1 MQFNKQICL
10 FCLMESVIEKYKG
23 IHPGLILE
31 RELKKRNLKKGP
43 FALSLHE
50 YSQTLNSITKG
61 QRGLTPALSLKI
73 DKALGLEEGTMLL
86 LQTYYEIKRE
96 QQKNNFGEAPD
107 LSIIR
112 KALFWDTDITKI
124 DWTKQYKAVI
134 QRVFERGN
142 DDEKREILKFYGKDK
157 IKAITGSAEI
167 VNNRLPIMGHTKAK

>member
-1 MQFNKQICL
+1 V
-10 FCLMESVIEKYKG
+10 ETVIKKYKG

-43 FALSLHE
+43 FALSLQE
-50 YSQTLNSITKG
+50 YPQTLNGITKG
-61 QRGLTPALSLKI
+61 QRGLTPSLSLKI

-96 QQKNNFGEAPD
+96 QQKSNMEQRPD

-112 KALFWDTDITKI
+112 KTLFWDTDINTI
-124 DWTKQYKAVI
+124 DWNKQYKAVI

-142 DDEKREILKFYGKDK
+142 DEEKKEILRFYGKGK
-157 IKAITGSAEI
+157 IKAITGSPRI
-167 VNNRLPIMGHTKAK
+167 TNNRLPVMGHAKAK